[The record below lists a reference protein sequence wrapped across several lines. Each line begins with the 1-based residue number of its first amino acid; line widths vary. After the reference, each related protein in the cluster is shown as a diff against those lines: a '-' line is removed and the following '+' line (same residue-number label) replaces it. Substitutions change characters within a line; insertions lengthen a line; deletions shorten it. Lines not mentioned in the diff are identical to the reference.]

1 MSFLEI
7 PEWAKE
13 EGIIWV
19 VYPITP
25 DGEWWKI
32 ISYAELSIAWEA
44 N

>member
-1 MSFLEI
+1 VSYLEI
-7 PEWAKE
+7 PDWAKA

-25 DGEWWKI
+25 PSEWWKI
-32 ISYAELSIAWEA
+32 ISYAELCILQEM

>member
-1 MSFLEI
+1 MSYLEI
-7 PEWAKE
+7 PDWAKA

-25 DGEWWKI
+25 PGEWWKV
-32 ISYAELSIAWEA
+32 ISYAELSIAKEL